1 MIMCVPKIKFLFSNT
16 PEKMD
21 KITKQMGVDG
31 AREEEDISDD
41 YSLQDI

>member
-1 MIMCVPKIKFLFSNT
+1 MFVPKIKSFFYKT

-21 KITKQMGVDG
+21 EITEQTEIDG
-31 AREEEDISDD
+31 TREGEDISDD